1 MNEVVR
7 LRFLLAKINNTDQ
20 SLQSLKK
27 HFIKNSIYGVDIEPS
42 AVEIAKLRLWLSL
55 VVDVKDYS
63 VIDTLPNLDYKIM
76 QGDSLID
83 EYYGSHLIK
92 KEDELFSDNQ
102 ETQRIIETLFSKQ
115 QEYYD
120 LVESNQKKIKRKK

>member
-1 MNEVVR
+1 MMNEVVR

-63 VIDTLPNLDYKIM
+63 VIDIL
-76 QGDSLID
+76 Q
-83 EYYGSHLIK
+83 
-92 KEDELFSDNQ
+92 F
-102 ETQRIIETLFSKQ
+102 
-115 QEYYD
+115 
-120 LVESNQKKIKRKK
+120 